1 MRLIDVI
8 SRVDELKPNSI
19 SSEIKT
25 EWVTELANMIRREVW
40 IHNTGSFS
48 DVVYDYSENPE
59 MDIEISKGYEDI
71 YMHYLSAKI
80 DYCNAEYGRYNNS
93 KAMFDSA
100 YDEYKRFIR
109 RTVKPEQ
116 KNSFKAV

>member
-1 MRLIDVI
+1 MRLIDII

-19 SSEIKT
+19 SSEAKT
-25 EWVTELANMIRREVW
+25 EWVTELANKINREVVLP
-40 IHNTGSFS
+40 IKGVSS

-71 YMHYLSAKI
+71 YIHYLSAKI
-80 DYCNAEYGRYNNS
+80 DYYNAEYGRYNNS

-109 RTVKPEQ
+109 RTVRPKQ